1 MDVSAF
7 IDRIA
12 IPRPDVVI
20 PLVLAAAAVLGAG
33 ALAFVVRSSYRAS
46 VRRVLR
52 ELIQQKEGVKALV
65 GGVTEARSRLLRAD
79 AQDRRVQFVF
89 DPTSPERAPFVDLAD
104 RAQQLVDALD
114 SLAVPKKLVKLAE
127 GLADIAFVVER
138 DLTSMLGTEGNP
150 ALEQLERLDTAR
162 LTEAIGT
169 VEEQM
174 DIVAVKYGVRE
185 VAVYQGG
192 LYV

>member
-1 MDVSAF
+1 MDIPAL

-20 PLVLAAAAVLGAG
+20 PFVLAAAAVLGLG

-52 ELIQQKEGVKALV
+52 DLIQQKEGVKALV

-79 AQDRRVQFVF
+79 AHDRRVQFVF
-89 DPTSPERAPFVDLAD
+89 DPTSSERAPFVDLAD
-104 RAQQLVDALD
+104 RAHQLVDALD
-114 SLAVPKKLVKLAE
+114 SLAVPKKLVKLTE

-150 ALEQLERLDTAR
+150 TLEHLERFDTQR
-162 LTEAIGT
+162 LTEALET